1 MAFEYRRRLAAA
13 WAWTALCAVSLGLA
27 ACSNQRAAVFPSDQE
42 IRAGLESVPTA
53 AGVSALDRM
62 AACGLTI
69 DWADSSMT
77 LMPTD
82 AAGANLKSGDRIL
95 SVEFSAP
102 NRPGQAAGRTEAR
115 ARWRFRD
122 DEILPQNAWATSIQ
136 QAKPPMGSAY
146 YLDC

>member
-1 MAFEYRRRLAAA
+1 MAFEYRRRLPAA

-27 ACSNQRAAVFPSDQE
+27 ACSGERAVFPSDQE
-42 IRAGLESVPTA
+42 IRVALENVPTA
-53 AGVSALDRM
+53 AGVSALERM

-69 DWADSSMT
+69 DWLDSSMT

-82 AAGANLKSGDRIL
+82 AADADMKSGDRIL

-122 DEILPQNAWATSIQ
+122 EEILPQNAWATSIQ
-136 QAKPPMGSAY
+136 QAKRPMGSAY